1 MCCPASCT
9 MSVFDGDMAFQRW
22 RSVSNAMKTYYV
34 TQIGRNTLKTT
45 NRQLFDMS
53 IELPNVTK
61 ERCSKREWCAPR
73 LQSTTKYL
81 CEFRW
86 VFLLLFLPVTICRFI
101 FIHVPHTRNTI
112 PLIRYLAERD
122 KEYTYTRPEK
132 KARNNLIRFSFDW
145 QYVWCSNDI
154 WKNTSFVNDFFH
166 PVSLSFN
173 DQCKQFHCN
182 RFTLLPYLFS

>member
-1 MCCPASCT
+1 MVYLERERNATLELMKYSVNGNHLNTHIVNMCCCNAINRVLITPARLFFFC
-9 MSVFDGDMAFQRW
+9 VFDGDMAFQRW

-81 CEFRW
+81 CEFR
-86 VFLLLFLPVTICRFI
+86 
-101 FIHVPHTRNTI
+101 
-112 PLIRYLAERD
+112 
-122 KEYTYTRPEK
+122 
-132 KARNNLIRFSFDW
+132 
-145 QYVWCSNDI
+145 
-154 WKNTSFVNDFFH
+154 
-166 PVSLSFN
+166 
-173 DQCKQFHCN
+173 
-182 RFTLLPYLFS
+182 